1 MWKHATKYEMF
12 RACNQVWGVKIKHAT
27 KYEVLK
33 SMQLSMI
40 CQKHITK
47 YAVSS
52 ACNQIWG
59 VETMQPSMKCQ
70 KYAIKLKCWKHATK
84 YDMSKTCNQVWGVTM
99 NTNKYEALKC
109 MQPRGH

>member
-1 MWKHATKYEMF
+1 MRCQVHATKYE
-12 RACNQVWGVKIKHAT
+12 
-27 KYEVLK
+27 
-33 SMQLSMI
+33 
-40 CQKHITK
+40 
-47 YAVSS
+47 VSS

-59 VETMQPSMKCQ
+59 VKTMKPSMKWQ
-70 KYAIKLKCWKHATK
+70 KYATKVWGVKSMQSSMKCWKYATK